1 MHIGN
6 ESTDRVLYSRKSAFS
21 VKEVRPSLRMLG
33 RKLPC
38 VTLIAVTAKEFEQ
51 AVSDH
56 YTQVFYFAL
65 SLTKHESEACD
76 LTQET
81 YHRLASKGRQ
91 VQDASKLKSWL
102 MTTCYREFLRQHRHR
117 LRFPHVEVSL
127 VEHALPAVTP
137 DLVNRMDAA
146 TLMGALYEIDELYR
160 VPVMLFYL
168 QDYSYKEIAAL
179 LQVPIGTVMS
189 RLARGKEQLREL
201 LAKGL
206 GPQAAAAAS
215 APPAVSESHYE

>member
-1 MHIGN
+1 
-6 ESTDRVLYSRKSAFS
+6 
-21 VKEVRPSLRMLG
+21 MLG

-38 VTLIAVTAKEFEQ
+38 VTLIAVTDKEFEQ

-56 YTQVFYFAL
+56 YAHVFYFAL
-65 SLTKHESEACD
+65 SLTKREAEACD

-81 YHRLASKGRQ
+81 YHRLAAKGRQ
-91 VQDASKLKSWL
+91 LQDASKLKSWL

-127 VEHALPAVTP
+127 VEHALPVVTP
-137 DLVNRMDAA
+137 DLVNQMDAA
-146 TLMGALYEIDELYR
+146 VLMGALNEVDELYR

-168 QDYSYKEIAAL
+168 QGHSYKEIAAL
-179 LQVPIGTVMS
+179 LEVPIGTVMS

-201 LAKGL
+201 LTKELRPKAAASASA
-206 GPQAAAAAS
+206 PDAAAAS
-215 APPAVSESHYE
+215 ERHYE